1 MKDIFNYV
9 VRRINQ
15 SNGKWEIIAD
25 NNDFQYDDKLIVS
38 YNPKETELD
47 VQLSVEGQD
56 ALKEYFVMKA
66 KEISDKYLSE
76 KSLQVNYRKETEGLI
91 VGNYPDKDNTQFV
104 KCFGTFSY
112 AKGSNIQ
119 AQLNY

>member
-1 MKDIFNYV
+1 MKDSFNYV

-91 VGNYPDKDNTQFV
+91 VGNYPDKDSTQFV

>member
-9 VRRINQ
+9 VRRINE

-25 NNDFQYDDKLIVS
+25 NNDFQYDDKLIVA
-38 YNPKETELD
+38 YNPSETPLE
-47 VQLSVEGQD
+47 VQLSEEGQD
-56 ALKEYFVMKA
+56 SLKEYFVMKA

>member
-1 MKDIFNYV
+1 MKEIFNYV
-9 VRRINQ
+9 VRRINA
-15 SNGKWEIIAD
+15 SNGKWEIVTD
-25 NNDFQYDDKLIVS
+25 SNDFQYDDKLIVS
-38 YNPKETELD
+38 YNPSETKLD
-47 VQLSVEGQD
+47 VQLSKDGQS
-56 ALKEYFVMKA
+56 ALREFFVAKA
-66 KEISDKYLSE
+66 EEISTKHLSE
-76 KSLQVNYRKETEGLI
+76 KSLQVNYRRETEGLI

>member
-1 MKDIFNYV
+1 MKEIFNYV
-9 VRRINQ
+9 VRRINA
-15 SNGKWEIIAD
+15 SNGKWEIVTD
-25 NNDFQYDDKLIVS
+25 SNDFQYDDKLIVS
-38 YNPKETELD
+38 YNPSETKLD
-47 VQLSVEGQD
+47 VQLSEEGQS
-56 ALKEYFVMKA
+56 ALKEFFVAKA
-66 KEISDKYLSE
+66 EEISSKHLSE
-76 KSLQVNYRKETEGLI
+76 KSLQVNYRRETEGLI

>member
-1 MKDIFNYV
+1 MKEIFNYV
-9 VRRINQ
+9 VRRINA
-15 SNGKWEIIAD
+15 SNGKWEIVTD
-25 NNDFQYDDKLIVS
+25 SNDFQYDDKLIVS
-38 YNPKETELD
+38 YNPSETKLD
-47 VQLSVEGQD
+47 VQLSEDGQS
-56 ALKEYFVMKA
+56 ALKEFFVAKA
-66 KEISDKYLSE
+66 EEISSKHLSE
-76 KSLQVNYRKETEGLI
+76 KSLQVNYRRETEGLI

>member
-1 MKDIFNYV
+1 MKEIFNYV
-9 VRRINQ
+9 VRRINA
-15 SNGKWEIIAD
+15 SNGKWEIVTD
-25 NNDFQYDDKLIVS
+25 SNDFQYDDKLIVS
-38 YNPKETELD
+38 YNPSETKLD
-47 VQLSVEGQD
+47 VQLSEDGQS
-56 ALKEYFVMKA
+56 ALKEFFVAKA
-66 KEISDKYLSE
+66 EEISTKHLSE
-76 KSLQVNYRKETEGLI
+76 KSLQVNYRRETEGLI

>member
-1 MKDIFNYV
+1 MKDIFTYV
-9 VRRINQ
+9 VRRIN
-15 SNGKWEIIAD
+15 SNTGKWDVVAD
-25 NNDFQYDDKLIVS
+25 SNDFQYDDKLIVA
-38 YNPKETELD
+38 YNPSETPLE
-47 VQLSVEGQD
+47 VQLSDDGKS
-56 ALKEYFVMKA
+56 ALQEFFVLKA
-66 KEISDKYLSE
+66 KEISDKHLADL
-76 KSLQVNYRKETEGLI
+76 SLQVNYRKETEGLI

>member
-1 MKDIFNYV
+1 M
-9 VRRINQ
+9 
-15 SNGKWEIIAD
+15 
-25 NNDFQYDDKLIVS
+25 S

-47 VQLSVEGQD
+47 VQLSVEGRD